1 MECDVVFFSDRKSL
15 KILSVEFL
23 PFEIKQQHQRKEE
36 RCVTTEKTAAE
47 QTTGKSQ
54 SYNAVNGHP
63 TLSRH
68 TPRVPYFSHVIKQG
82 RPEICV
88 TSWERLINAITRWKN
103 NDSSAIKYSTP
114 DVRIDQMAA

>member
-1 MECDVVFFSDRKSL
+1 MKLFFRFVTGDFVRRGPPMECDVAFFSDRKSL

-23 PFEIKQQHQRKEE
+23 PFEIKQQHQRKKE

-54 SYNAVNGHP
+54 SYNAVNEHP

-68 TPRVPYFSHVIKQG
+68 TPRVS
-82 RPEICV
+82 
-88 TSWERLINAITRWKN
+88 
-103 NDSSAIKYSTP
+103 
-114 DVRIDQMAA
+114 

>member
-1 MECDVVFFSDRKSL
+1 MKLFFRFVTGDFVRRGPPMECDVAFFSDRKSL

-68 TPRVPYFSHVIKQG
+68 TPRVP
-82 RPEICV
+82 
-88 TSWERLINAITRWKN
+88 
-103 NDSSAIKYSTP
+103 
-114 DVRIDQMAA
+114 